1 MSRVILAPTESE
13 KKFLMAGMRPSDIME
28 VARAGIAF
36 YEHQR
41 GIEVKHM
48 KSRISKMENKLEAS
62 HQFHEEVLTHYKSH
76 IAKLELENED
86 LKRKEA
92 RNDLMVNG
100 PQSFPLA
107 LQYHGDGQLGAPVT
121 SVDQQTEVCQPGFIE
136 EIDFEDLGEED
147 FAPAPPSSH
156 DHDPTPQVDRVEEL
170 PSVNSTSF
178 PVSNFQ
184 SSSRTLQVCL
194 ERVDISGWSRD
205 QSMSLRPGRSNQ
217 MVLGSGD
224 RQLGSGGQWPG
235 TRRATRA
242 RQAQENNLYLGSRR
256 GNRARPSID
265 VLSPLRLF

>member
-1 MSRVILAPTESE
+1 VLLAPTESE

-48 KSRISKMENKLEAS
+48 KSRISKVENKLEAS
-62 HQFHEEVLTHYKSH
+62 HQLHEEVLTHYKSH
-76 IAKLELENED
+76 IAKLEFENED

-92 RNDLMVNG
+92 RRDLMANG

-107 LQYHGDGQLGAPVT
+107 LQHHGAGQLGAHVT
-121 SVDQQTEVCQPGFIE
+121 SGDQQAEVCQPGFIE
-136 EIDFEDLGEED
+136 EIDFEDFDEED
-147 FAPAPPSSH
+147 FVPAPPSSH
-156 DHDPTPQVDRVEEL
+156 IQDPAPQVEGVEEL
-170 PSVNSTSF
+170 SGVNSRSF
-178 PVSNFQ
+178 PVSNFS

-194 ERVDISGWSRD
+194 ERVDISGRNID
-205 QSMSLRPGRSNQ
+205 QSTSLRPGRSNQ

-224 RQLGSGGQWPG
+224 RQLGGGGQWPG

-242 RQAQENNLYLGSRR
+242 SQAQENNLYLGNRR
-256 GNRARPSID
+256 GTRARPSID

>member
-28 VARAGIAF
+28 VARAGMAF

-48 KSRISKMENKLEAS
+48 KSRISKVENKLEAS

-76 IAKLELENED
+76 IAKLELEIED

-92 RNDLMVNG
+92 RNDVMANG

-107 LQYHGDGQLGAPVT
+107 LQYHSDGQPGSPIT
-121 SVDQQTEVCQPGFIE
+121 SGDQQIEVCQPGFIE

-156 DHDPTPQVDRVEEL
+156 IHDPAPQVEEL
-170 PSVNSTSF
+170 SGVNPSSF
-178 PVSNFQ
+178 PVSNFS

-194 ERVDISGWSRD
+194 ERVDISGWNGD

-235 TRRATRA
+235 TRRVTRA